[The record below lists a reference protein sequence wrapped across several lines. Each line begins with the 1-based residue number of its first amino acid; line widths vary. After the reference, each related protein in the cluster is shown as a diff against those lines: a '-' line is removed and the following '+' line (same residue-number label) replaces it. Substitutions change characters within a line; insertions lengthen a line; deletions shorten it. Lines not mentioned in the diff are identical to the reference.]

1 MCDDFRVARKG
12 RRADEEERI
21 RAVRLMEAGKSPE
34 QIAEILDVGRSTVFW
49 WQKKYREGGLAALST
64 KFASGRP
71 TTLSDQQ
78 MMRLYSLIE
87 GNDPRQ
93 YSFAVA
99 LWTRGII
106 RDLIRQQFAV
116 SVSLAT
122 VGRILTKLGMSA
134 QRPLYRAY
142 QQDPDKVATW
152 KRKTYPAIRAEAAK
166 VGGSVFFADE
176 AGLRT
181 DHHAGRTWGTV
192 GRTPVV
198 RATGARARIN
208 MISAIT
214 PAGGLRF
221 QLVDGTVNADT
232 FIDFCRRLLHDA
244 AAPVFLIVDGHPAH
258 RAKKVTDYVAST
270 DGALRL
276 FFLPGYSPELNP
288 DEWVWQNVKNDRV
301 AKQVPMNKA
310 DLKSLALGA
319 LRRLQ
324 KLPHLVRDFFADP
337 HLAYIHA

>member
-1 MCDDFRVARKG
+1 
-12 RRADEEERI
+12 
-21 RAVRLMEAGKSPE
+21 MEAGKSPE
-34 QIAEILDVGRSTVFW
+34 EIAEIMDVGRSTVFE

-93 YSFAVA
+93 YSFAFA
-99 LWTRGII
+99 LWTRQIV
-106 RDLIRQQFAV
+106 RDLIRAQFQV
-116 SVSLAT
+116 VVSLVT
-122 VGRILTKLGMSA
+122 VGRILKKLGMSP

-152 KRKTYPAIRAEAAK
+152 KRETYPAIRAEAAE

-181 DHHAGRTWGTV
+181 DHHAGRTWATV

-208 MISAIT
+208 MISAVT
-214 PAGGLRF
+214 PTGQLRF
-221 QLVDGTVNADT
+221 QLVEGTVNADT
-232 FIDFCRRLLHDA
+232 FIEFCKRLVHDA

-270 DGALRL
+270 DGRLRL

-288 DEWVWQNVKNDRV
+288 DEWVWKNVKNDRV

-324 KLPHLVRDFFADP
+324 KLPHLVRGFFADP